1 MIPAITE
8 INFPAYATLHQATVS
23 LQEMGERTISTQ
35 VRIDGDIA
43 PSFDDWELRFK
54 GERFILPHKDPQ
66 AAKDN
71 TTRNS
76 LVDLTFT
83 SWANQE
89 LKRYFFFEP
98 TSVNAGTVIADKYQA
113 SVNLNIEDFVPMLNQ
128 VLDYYF
134 DGKIVASL
142 YMSGQGIYSLER
154 SSMEIDHTYLWDVIV
169 KMFEVYGVRWKIVYN
184 STTDVYTIQFGYP
197 ADRID
202 DHDFEYGYQ
211 GGLLRFERQVQDAD
225 LKNILL
231 GRGGEKNLPYR
242 YFKRTDETNESTSI
256 WAADPDAIPELA
268 NIYFDRLRDINFR
281 WYVRGWMQN
290 PRRDTSWEQQGYVYP
305 TYSIQSD
312 SPYYFAYEKGR
323 TDEKFNP
330 VEYVKDDASIAEY
343 GERWG
348 ALEDNDEI
356 FPTIQGR
363 SIAGIGR
370 IDETVDV
377 SEIVTDDIDAAARSA
392 AIERSIAPMTI
403 SLNADTRTQFELRSE
418 EFTVPAGSV
427 GEITYI
433 PLSKATEN
441 GEYVYYDTDN
451 TRLVAV
457 SVDSGTEYPF
467 GSIPQGRYYLKLYLT
482 IFRDTFVASSATGT
496 FGIEGIVLTTSAMDI
511 DAWKPTFDIW
521 VKNIWQTTQGQNE
534 NDVQYAER
542 VWLPILG
549 DRAGNEAKVVFSSG
563 MMSISQDYEFT
574 IASYPVPDRS
584 KVINGVPSE
593 WKITLRKSDAEFDA
607 TGLFIPNASTGG
619 KPIAGDYFFFIGID
633 MPNLY
638 VRLAEEE
645 LNAAKAAQLETET
658 TISPTWIINLDKVRV
673 HTLEDGEY
681 GQTLADRL
689 AAGATV
695 WITDPRFTPGQ
706 RLQLYVQSITYT
718 WNEPSD
724 GNPYLV
730 PDIEVVLSDKVIA
743 TEGTVTRIQNEVEAI
758 KTQYAKTS
766 DIEAAVRRVAEPIFL
781 KKTGESDSS
790 DSPTTFSSKIT
801 SKGFRQGGI
810 GGTGW
815 GIYRDNIDQLA
826 EAPAPAPATRA
837 LRAVRLTAADEPE
850 TNLEGDTVIEVDKVI
865 VRKEMHVNSLV
876 INQIAYVG
884 GKEIIS
890 AAKMEASQVVE
901 NANSYTVYFDQKQN
915 SVANLFQ
922 VGDIAYGQ
930 RWSADESTTSY
941 YKMVVS
947 AVDVNSITLDKS
959 PKDGSG
965 IPAKG
970 DVIVQY
976 GNTTNVD
983 RQYVIV
989 RDVIGGGYERMLS
1002 GLNSVSSTGKEYYFA
1017 GRQNNSGA
1025 RWFVGDSLG
1034 DYAEYEDGVL
1044 TIKANVIFKAGQE
1057 IPGLSELSGEV
1068 SELSGDVDEM
1078 SQELIAFNQ
1087 ALGGLTTDVDALE
1100 YLKTALPKSDTIIS
1114 GGLIL
1119 SKVIAL
1125 RDSNNVIK
1133 SGINGDPTLSTIAA
1147 WYGGPMADK
1156 EASPT
1161 PASYAQTLFRFDGSG
1176 YLAGG
1181 NIFWNNQGYGGI
1193 PGVTWSR
1200 INGQDVVS
1208 IGANVQLESLQGA
1221 DSSVTDLIDAVNS
1234 LADLFE
1240 VVNGNVH
1247 VKNNRGF
1254 YSDSFISAGGLS
1266 DGGGTAGGNASMQLI
1281 SGGGRIT
1288 NGTDTLD
1295 VYSMSRVD
1303 QLLASAGTVQ
1313 TVAGVSPSN
1322 GDIPVASLQTALSLG
1337 AAAYKAVGS
1346 VVSGNTGLVT
1356 GGSVYSAINEAVSSV
1371 LKMQGTTTT
1380 AISDGSTTNPIVID
1394 GSSYTAKKGDV
1405 VMYSNK
1411 EFWWTGS
1418 AWEELGDEAS
1428 WALKTTTI
1436 SAGTG
1441 LTGGGTL
1448 ASNRTISLS
1457 DSTIASLALAD
1468 TALQSHQTIYAL
1480 TIKNS
1485 AGTTQLTYTPN
1496 VEAGS
1501 ITLTKAMVGLGN
1513 VDNLAAS
1520 GYFTL
1525 LENSSNQI
1533 SLTIGGTNKKLTVAY
1548 ATKALQDS
1556 AGNQISN
1563 YYLPKATF
1571 DDMFE
1576 KVALSGG
1583 GYAIKAKYG
1592 LYTDQFLSAG
1602 GLSSGGGAAGG
1613 DTSMVVSGNVA
1624 TFTSSSAT
1632 FQTYSKNYIDNAI
1645 SGAGSVGSI
1654 KLGTV
1659 EYTPDSNKVVNLPA
1673 YPTSLPASDVF
1684 AWAKASTK
1692 PSYAFSEIT
1701 GTASASQIPDLS
1713 WNKIT
1718 SEKPT
1723 TLSGYGITDAKIAN
1737 GVITLG
1743 GNTITP
1749 LTSHQTVTLA
1759 SGTNNG
1765 TLKLTVGSTTTDN
1778 IAVKG
1783 LGSMAY
1789 ETASNYVTTSSGYY
1803 DTVLANNAALD
1814 ANALTSER
1822 VHYTTAG
1829 DIGSSSGGWSNF
1841 PTGVPSGSFGLLT
1854 LKEGGYPIQLF
1865 HSYYSADL
1873 WFRYQYY
1880 VSGTGKTWVGWKR
1893 IWNEGNDGASSGLD
1907 ADLLDGQHGSYYATA
1922 SSVSTLQGY
1931 FTNGVANSAAKLT
1944 TVSKTAWGRTY
1955 WTANGVPD
1963 NVSGDMTDVG
1973 KMTFTAKT
1981 SKSTSGN
1988 VLEVVTIDGVTYL
2001 HSVLP
2006 FVSDSFISAGGVS
2019 SGGGTSGVDL
2029 TAVWNNLIANTG
2041 EGLNKKIHTAHLPT
2055 VTITGTNISGTA
2067 TYSGTG
2073 GSASTLTLNLTNSGV
2088 RSTTINGN
2096 YLRVNTDG
2104 TNADLTIP
2112 YATSAIWLTPN
2123 YALTYGASGLQYFY
2137 ISGTEGTSPSSN
2149 VTPTSGWYHILR
2161 MNHGNSDGYFFDIA
2175 APLNS
2180 VDGLYWRQVRA
2191 GTNYGWY
2198 RILDANN
2205 YTTWINSTN
2214 FPGLNGNQTITLSG
2228 DVSGSGT
2235 TSISV
2240 SIGSGKVTNAML
2252 AGSIENS
2259 KLNTIGVAKGGTGLT
2274 TWTGA
2279 YRLVYSTAATTLT
2292 TLAPNSTT
2300 TRKFLRQVGANNA
2313 ATAPAWDTVTK
2324 TDVGLSNVENTAL
2337 STWAGT
2343 SSITTLGT
2351 ITTGVWHGSA
2361 IGNSYLA
2368 NSSITING
2376 SSTSLGGSFSTASIT
2391 AGTAGQSSASTGVS
2405 FSIPY
2410 VTMNKYGIVTAYG
2423 THTHT
2428 ISASDLT
2435 TTIGSTTYAAYHAA
2449 GYVKK
2454 DGDTMTSSAR
2464 AILTLN
2470 QDTTST
2476 GVVGPYVWFQVNGTS
2491 VAGVGSNSS
2500 IGVYLENDNANG
2512 HPYVNLDNNGVFKYN
2527 NTYTFWHSGNS
2538 NLSTVPW
2545 ACSTLTASGNA
2556 TIAGNAGI
2564 GTTTPGAPLEVL
2576 NGADPGSAGH
2586 ITAQFLSYSP
2596 SPFGIVLRGYSSGAH
2611 AIQVERKGTS
2621 SEFFPLILQNR
2632 GGNVGI
2638 GTTSPSQKL
2647 HVAGNILATG
2657 AITAGAASDARL
2669 KTNISTLSDSDAKAL
2684 IMALRPVSFTWNDK
2698 ATELYDQYK
2707 GDDLGFVAQE
2717 VEGVLP
2723 MAIGTIFEKYK
2734 RLDQTKFIAPLVAV
2748 AQDHEARIKALEA
2761 ENAELKRRL
2770 NMN

>member
-268 NIYFDRLRDINFR
+268 NIYFDRIRDINFR

-496 FGIEGIVLTTSAMDI
+496 FGIEGIVLTTSAMDT

-534 NDVQYAER
+534 NDAQYAER

-619 KPIAGDYFFFIGID
+619 KPVAGDYFFFIGID

-976 GNTTNVD
+976 GSTTNSA
-983 RQYVIV
+983 RRYVIV

-1002 GLNSVSSTGKEYYFA
+1002 GLNSVSADGNEYYFA
-1017 GRQNNSGA
+1017 GRESGSGP
-1025 RWFVGDSLG
+1025 RWFVGDSAG
-1034 DYAEYEDGVL
+1034 EYAEWENGQLNIKGRLTVRKSDGTYV
-1044 TIKANVIFKAGQE
+1044 A
-1057 IPGLSELSGEV
+1057 
-1068 SELSGDVDEM
+1068 M
-1078 SQELIAFNQ
+1078 SQFIADN
-1087 ALGGLTTDVDALE
+1087 DVA
-1100 YLKTALPKSDTIIS
+1100 YLRAATNNGATLVD

-1119 SKVIAL
+1119 SNLMAL
-1125 RDSNNVIK
+1125 GQTVNSQFSIQA
-1133 SGINGDPTLSTIAA
+1133 GMNGMMNIDRTRLGGGVAA
-1147 WYGGPMADK
+1147 WYGGDMSDK
-1156 EASPT
+1156 DDLDTGVTA
-1161 PASYAQTLFRFDGSG
+1161 YAKSLFRFDGSG

-1200 INGQDVVS
+1200 VNNQDVVT
-1208 IGANVQLESLQGA
+1208 IGANVRLASVNG
-1221 DSSVTDLIDAVNS
+1221 DTVTDLLNAVNQISEWFEEVNLGTAQDPAWALRLKKKVVGNTELNRAFVTPGDQIVIDGTPSPGGGGGGGATTLYS
-1234 LADLFE
+1234 LLDIYGHENE
-1240 VVNGNVH
+1240 VVKRADGTDRQNGDLLAFNSTLRMWVALDQSSITTDLTNYYT
-1247 VKNNRGF
+1247 K
-1254 YSDSFISAGGLS
+1254 SQTDTAISTAISAL
-1266 DGGGTAGGNASMQLI
+1266 N
-1281 SGGGRIT
+1281 
-1288 NGTDTLD
+1288 
-1295 VYSMSRVD
+1295 
-1303 QLLASAGTVQ
+1303 
-1313 TVAGVSPSN
+1313 
-1322 GDIPVASLQTALSLG
+1322 LG
-1337 AAAYKAVGS
+1337 AAATYGIGS
-1346 VVSGNTGLVT
+1346 VASGNTGLVT

-1380 AISDGSTTNPIVID
+1380 AISDGSTTNPVVID

-1405 VMYSNK
+1405 VMYGNK

-1457 DSTIASLALAD
+1457 DSTIASLSLADSAYQKPSTGIPQTDLASALSTKVDNGSTAYGYFSNGILPYNHGGTGISSYTKGNIIYASANNTLAKLAPNTGTKQFLTMTSSVPSWGGVDETDVFGSSAIGSTSLPVYYTGSALATITSLDLLSKNTGYIKGNRFYLASDIYFEYDSDHGYVTLNAPFVTSGDQIVISGTPGGGGGGGATNLKELEDVYHNASGVRRYSSGNATSTDLLGYDSTKGWYAVQLGTGLSMTNGVLTASTGSTYTAGYAISIAQSAISVAHTNED
-1468 TALQSHQTIYAL
+1468 TDPISFDPDTHTGLDASNLVEWGVSTHANCAKL
-1480 TIKNS
+1480 TI
-1485 AGTTQLTYTPN
+1485 G
-1496 VEAGS
+1496 VGS
-1501 ITLTKAMVGLGN
+1501 DSPVSKDVVL
-1513 VDNLAAS
+1513 AS
-1520 GYFTL
+1520 GYDYLLGLINSQVAGVSSVAGKTGAVTL
-1525 LENSSNQI
+1525 EIADVTGLQTALNGKQAAGNYLTSVPLATSSAIGGIQIGYTQSGKNYPVELSSNKAYVYVPWENTTYSNATTSAAGLMSATDKTKLNGI
-1533 SLTIGGTNKKLTVAY
+1533 AEGANNYSLPTASSSTLGGIKIGTGLTI
-1548 ATKALQDS
+1548 D
-1556 AGNQISN
+1556 
-1563 YYLPKATF
+1563 
-1571 DDMFE
+1571 
-1576 KVALSGG
+1576 
-1583 GYAIKAKYG
+1583 
-1592 LYTDQFLSAG
+1592 
-1602 GLSSGGGAAGG
+1602 SSG
-1613 DTSMVVSGNVA
+1613 VVSVTG
-1624 TFTSSSAT
+1624 
-1632 FQTYSKNYIDNAI
+1632 QT
-1645 SGAGSVGSI
+1645 AGTVTAVKVGS
-1654 KLGTV
+1654 TA
-1659 EYTPDSNKVVNLPA
+1659 YNPDGSGIVSLPA
-1673 YPTSLPASDVF
+1673 YPTVPTNVSAFTNDAGYITSYTNTWRNVYTGGTSRVGTGTDTKAINFAAGTGISISYKAAGTGSGQSGSANYFSVEIGVTANTYQPLDSDLTAIAAISSGTGLLKRSVSGTTVS
-1684 AWAKASTK
+1684 WSIDTN
-1692 PSYAFSEIT
+1692 SYITGITADMMNTAYGFTIT
-1701 GTASASQIPDLS
+1701 GTANATYALATIASNASNGNSAYSTVTGNQTKNKVFASPSNTTGAPSFRALVAADIPD
-1713 WNKIT
+1713 
-1718 SEKPT
+1718 
-1723 TLSGYGITDAKIAN
+1723 
-1737 GVITLG
+1737 
-1743 GNTITP
+1743 
-1749 LTSHQTVTLA
+1749 
-1759 SGTNNG
+1759 
-1765 TLKLTVGSTTTDN
+1765 
-1778 IAVKG
+1778 
-1783 LGSMAY
+1783 
-1789 ETASNYVTTSSGYY
+1789 
-1803 DTVLANNAALD
+1803 
-1814 ANALTSER
+1814 
-1822 VHYTTAG
+1822 
-1829 DIGSSSGGWSNF
+1829 
-1841 PTGVPSGSFGLLT
+1841 
-1854 LKEGGYPIQLF
+1854 
-1865 HSYYSADL
+1865 
-1873 WFRYQYY
+1873 
-1880 VSGTGKTWVGWKR
+1880 
-1893 IWNEGNDGASSGLD
+1893 
-1907 ADLLDGQHGSYYATA
+1907 
-1922 SSVSTLQGY
+1922 
-1931 FTNGVANSAAKLT
+1931 
-1944 TVSKTAWGRTY
+1944 
-1955 WTANGVPD
+1955 
-1963 NVSGDMTDVG
+1963 
-1973 KMTFTAKT
+1973 
-1981 SKSTSGN
+1981 
-1988 VLEVVTIDGVTYL
+1988 
-2001 HSVLP
+2001 
-2006 FVSDSFISAGGVS
+2006 
-2019 SGGGTSGVDL
+2019 
-2029 TAVWNNLIANTG
+2029 
-2041 EGLNKKIHTAHLPT
+2041 
-2055 VTITGTNISGTA
+2055 ISGTYVTNTA
-2067 TYSGTG
+2067 LSTWAGTTNITTLGTITSGTW
-2073 GSASTLTLNLTNSGV
+2073 SA
-2088 RSTTINGN
+2088 TTIA
-2096 YLRVNTDG
+2096 VN
-2104 TNADLTIP
+2104 
-2112 YATSAIWLTPN
+2112 
-2123 YALTYGASGLQYFY
+2123 
-2137 ISGTEGTSPSSN
+2137 
-2149 VTPTSGWYHILR
+2149 
-2161 MNHGNSDGYFFDIA
+2161 
-2175 APLNS
+2175 
-2180 VDGLYWRQVRA
+2180 
-2191 GTNYGWY
+2191 
-2198 RILDANN
+2198 
-2205 YTTWINSTN
+2205 
-2214 FPGLNGNQTITLSG
+2214 
-2228 DVSGSGT
+2228 
-2235 TSISV
+2235 
-2240 SIGSGKVTNAML
+2240 
-2252 AGSIENS
+2252 
-2259 KLNTIGVAKGGTGLT
+2259 KGGTGLT

-2300 TRKFLRQVGANNA
+2300 IRKFLRQVGANNA

-2324 TDVGLSNVENTAL
+2324 DDVGLGNVPN
-2337 STWAGT
+2337 WVY
-2343 SSITTLGT
+2343 T
-2351 ITTGVWHGSA
+2351 IKD
-2361 IGNSYLA
+2361 
-2368 NSSITING
+2368 
-2376 SSTSLGGSFSTASIT
+2376 
-2391 AGTAGQSSASTGVS
+2391 SSAQN
-2405 FSIPY
+2405 F
-2410 VTMNKYGIVTAYG
+2410 
-2423 THTHT
+2423 
-2428 ISASDLT
+2428 
-2435 TTIGSTTYAAYHAA
+2435 
-2449 GYVKK
+2449 
-2454 DGDTMTSSAR
+2454 
-2464 AILTLN
+2464 
-2470 QDTTST
+2470 
-2476 GVVGPYVWFQVNGTS
+2476 VN
-2491 VAGVGSNSS
+2491 
-2500 IGVYLENDNANG
+2500 
-2512 HPYVNLDNNGVFKYN
+2512 
-2527 NTYTFWHSGNS
+2527 
-2538 NLSTVPW
+2538 
-2545 ACSTLTASGNA
+2545 
-2556 TIAGNAGI
+2556 
-2564 GTTTPGAPLEVL
+2564 
-2576 NGADPGSAGH
+2576 
-2586 ITAQFLSYSP
+2586 
-2596 SPFGIVLRGYSSGAH
+2596 
-2611 AIQVERKGTS
+2611 
-2621 SEFFPLILQNR
+2621 
-2632 GGNVGI
+2632 
-2638 GTTSPSQKL
+2638 
-2647 HVAGNILATG
+2647 
-2657 AITAGAASDARL
+2657 
-2669 KTNISTLSDSDAKAL
+2669 
-2684 IMALRPVSFTWNDK
+2684 
-2698 ATELYDQYK
+2698 
-2707 GDDLGFVAQE
+2707 
-2717 VEGVLP
+2717 
-2723 MAIGTIFEKYK
+2723 
-2734 RLDQTKFIAPLVAV
+2734 
-2748 AQDHEARIKALEA
+2748 
-2761 ENAELKRRL
+2761 
-2770 NMN
+2770 